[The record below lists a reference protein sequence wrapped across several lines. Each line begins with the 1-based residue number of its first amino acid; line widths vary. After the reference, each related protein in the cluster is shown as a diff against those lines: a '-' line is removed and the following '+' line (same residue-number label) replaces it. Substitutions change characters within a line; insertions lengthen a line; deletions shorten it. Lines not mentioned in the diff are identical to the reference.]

1 MHNNKVAEKV
11 DKSLRALK
19 NKIEKKNDEISKI
32 IESSRNLKKQTNKFH
47 IIDFSIFDKQF
58 VEQIKFPLHKSPC
71 SAHGTSIG
79 NISGNFLY
87 KFSNRSTCAC

>member
-32 IESSRNLKKQTNKFH
+32 IESSQNLKKQTNKFH
-47 IIDFSIFDKQF
+47 IIDF
-58 VEQIKFPLHKSPC
+58 
-71 SAHGTSIG
+71 
-79 NISGNFLY
+79 
-87 KFSNRSTCAC
+87 